1 VEKQSRLDQGAIS
14 LNAAAKMLGHT
25 QNTVRMLVR
34 NGWLGGFRQSKR
46 VFKVYK
52 GDVEEMII
60 ERTIDMLEGKPRPTP
75 WRRSMFGFQPW
86 MRQY

>member
-14 LNAAAKMLGHT
+14 VNAAAKMLGHT

-46 VFKVYK
+46 VYKVYQA
-52 GDVEEMII
+52 DVEKMII
-60 ERTIDMLEGKPRPTP
+60 ARAVDMLEGKPRPVPVRGSLHHSNP
-75 WRRSMFGFQPW
+75 WRRQF
-86 MRQY
+86 